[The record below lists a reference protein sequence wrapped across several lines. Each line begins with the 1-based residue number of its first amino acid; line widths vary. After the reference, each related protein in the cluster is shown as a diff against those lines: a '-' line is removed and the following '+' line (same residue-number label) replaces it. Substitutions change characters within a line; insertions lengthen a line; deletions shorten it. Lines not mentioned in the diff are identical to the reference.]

1 MPVHAKRTAP
11 FGASSPPRE
20 PLPGAG
26 DLVSAAEVAYPAP
39 HHYLESVG
47 APALESA
54 LAERP
59 AEAPL
64 AVKVRLPFCRH
75 ACRFCASQC
84 VPSRDSRQA
93 EPYLSRLDRE
103 MVLARRRLA
112 GLPAVT
118 RLHWGGGTPTF
129 LALDQMS
136 DLFDRLDARL
146 GLSGARER
154 DFSIELDPREA
165 DMLTLRHLQA
175 LGFNRLHL
183 GVQELDSRVQ
193 QAINR
198 IQPRAL
204 TEALVDEADRLGFRE
219 LTLSLML
226 GLPLQTPQGL
236 ADTLDQVI
244 GMAPA
249 RIRLHRYD
257 HRPERHL
264 AQRAIHRDWLPDAAT
279 RRRLLAEARARLD
292 VAGYVHIGL
301 GLFARRDD
309 RLAQARASGTLG
321 HGPLGFTQDTAG
333 DLLGL
338 GMGATSRIGGLWV
351 RNTDSLTGYEGAL
364 DASRLPT
371 ARGIRLTAD
380 QQRHRATLEALL
392 CGRSIDPAPLSTGA
406 DLEMLCAEGLV
417 DLSAG
422 RMALTAE
429 GHWQLPRILEALA
442 PPPSP

>member
-1 MPVHAKRTAP
+1 MSVHAKRTAP

-26 DLVSAAEVAYPAP
+26 DLVSAAEVAYPGP
-39 HHYLESVG
+39 HHYRDSVG

-54 LAERP
+54 LADRP

-84 VPSRDSRQA
+84 VPSRNNRQA

-103 MVLARRRLA
+103 MVLARRRLT
-112 GLPAVT
+112 GLPSVM
-118 RLHWGGGTPTF
+118 RLHWGGGTPAF

-175 LGFNRLHL
+175 LGFNRLNL
-183 GVQELDSRVQ
+183 GVQELDPRVQ

-226 GLPLQTPQGL
+226 GLPFQTPQGL
-236 ADTLDQVI
+236 ADTLEQVI

-249 RIRLHRYD
+249 RIRLYRYH

-279 RRRLLAEARARLD
+279 RRRLLAEARGRLD
-292 VAGYVHIGL
+292 AAGYVHIGL
-301 GLFARRDD
+301 GLYARHTD
-309 RLAQARASGTLG
+309 RLAQAQASGTLG
-321 HGPLGFTQDTAG
+321 HGPLGFTQGPAG

-338 GMGATSRIGGLWV
+338 GMSATSRIGDLWI
-351 RNTDSLTGYEGAL
+351 RNTDSLAEYEEAL
-364 DASRLPT
+364 DASRLPA
-371 ARGIRLTAD
+371 ARGIRLTAE
-380 QQRHRATLEALL
+380 QQRYRETLETLL
-392 CGRSIDPAPLSTGA
+392 CGRAIDPAALVTGSG
-406 DLEMLCAEGLV
+406 LEALRAEGLV
-417 DLSAG
+417 ELTGDG
-422 RMALTAE
+422 MVLTAE
-429 GHWQLPRILEALA
+429 GHWRLPRILEAFT
-442 PPPSP
+442 PPPTT

>member
-1 MPVHAKRTAP
+1 MSVHAKRTA
-11 FGASSPPRE
+11 FQGASRPPRE
-20 PLPGAG
+20 PLSGAG
-26 DLVSAAEVAYPAP
+26 DLVSATEVAYPAP
-39 HHYLESVG
+39 HHYHEGVG
-47 APALESA
+47 APELESA

-59 AEAPL
+59 AAASL

-84 VPSRDSRQA
+84 VPSHDSRQA

-103 MVLARRRLA
+103 MVLARRRLS
-112 GLPAVT
+112 GLPPVS
-118 RLHWGGGTPTF
+118 RLHWGGGTPAF

-146 GLSGARER
+146 GLSAARDR

-175 LGFNRLHL
+175 LGFNRLSL

-226 GLPLQTPQGL
+226 GLPFQTPQGL
-236 ADTLDQVI
+236 ADTLEQVL

-279 RRRLLAEARARLD
+279 RRRLLTEARAHLD
-292 VAGYVHIGL
+292 AAGYVHIGL

-309 RLAQARASGTLG
+309 RLAQARASGNLG
-321 HGPLGFTQDTAG
+321 HGPLGFTQGPAG

-338 GMGATSRIGGLWV
+338 GMGAHSRIGELWV
-351 RNTDSLTGYEGAL
+351 RNADTLAGYEGAL

-371 ARGIRLTAD
+371 ACGIRLTPD
-380 QQRHRATLEALL
+380 QQHHQATLEALL
-392 CGRSIDPAPLSTGA
+392 CSRSIDPATLSTGA
-406 DLEMLCAEGLV
+406 DLEALGTEGLV
-417 DLSAG
+417 DLSGG

-429 GHWQLPRILEALA
+429 GHWQLPRILETLA
-442 PPPSP
+442 RPPGP

>member
-1 MPVHAKRTAP
+1 MSVHAKRTAP
-11 FGASSPPRE
+11 QGASSPPRE

-26 DLVSAAEVAYPAP
+26 DLVSATEVAYPAP
-39 HHYLESVG
+39 HHYHPGVA
-47 APALESA
+47 APALEAA

-59 AEAPL
+59 ADASL
-64 AVKVRLPFCRH
+64 AVRVRLPFCRH
-75 ACRFCASQC
+75 ACRFCASLC
-84 VPSRDSRQA
+84 VPSHDSRQA
-93 EPYLSRLDRE
+93 EPYLTRLDRE
-103 MVLARRRLA
+103 MVLARRRLS
-112 GLPAVT
+112 GLPPVS

-129 LALDQMS
+129 LTLDQMS

-146 GLSGARER
+146 GLSAARER

-175 LGFNRLHL
+175 LGFNRLSL
-183 GVQELDSRVQ
+183 GVHELDPRVQ
-193 QAINR
+193 RAINR

-226 GLPLQTPQGL
+226 GLPFQTPQAL
-236 ADTLDQVI
+236 ADTLEQVL

-249 RIRLHRYD
+249 RIRLHRYN

-279 RRRLLAEARARLD
+279 RRQLLAVARAHLE
-292 VAGYVHIGL
+292 ASGYVHIGL

-309 RLAQARASGTLG
+309 RLAQSRASGTLG

-338 GMGATSRIGGLWV
+338 GLGATSRIGELWV
-351 RNTDSLTGYEGAL
+351 RNTDTLASYEGAL

-371 ARGIRLTAD
+371 ARGIRLTPD
-380 QQRHRATLEALL
+380 QQHHRAILEALL
-392 CGRSIDPAPLSTGA
+392 CGRSVDPAVLSTGT
-406 DLEMLCAEGLV
+406 DLEALCSEGLV
-417 DLSAG
+417 DLAAG
-422 RMALTAE
+422 RVALTAE
-429 GHWQLPRILEALA
+429 GHWRLPRILEALA
-442 PPPSP
+442 PPPGP

>member
-20 PLPGAG
+20 PLSGTG
-26 DLVSAAEVAYPAP
+26 DLVSAAEVVYPAP
-39 HHYLESVG
+39 RHYREEFG
-47 APALESA
+47 AQALESA
-54 LAERP
+54 LAARS

-64 AVKVRLPFCRH
+64 AVKVRLPFCRQ

-84 VPSRDSRQA
+84 VPSHSSRQA
-93 EPYLSRLDRE
+93 EPYLTRLDRE
-103 MVLARRRLA
+103 MVLVRRRLT
-112 GLPAVT
+112 GLPAVS
-118 RLHWGGGTPTF
+118 RLHWGGGPP
-129 LALDQMS
+129 ALLSLEQMS

-146 GLSGARER
+146 GLSGDRER
-154 DFSIELDPREA
+154 DFSIALDPREA

-175 LGFNRLHL
+175 LGFNRLNL
-183 GVQELDSRVQ
+183 GIQELDTRVQ

-226 GLPLQTPQGL
+226 GLPFQTPQGL
-236 ADTLDQVI
+236 GDTLEQVI

-249 RIRLHRYD
+249 RIRLYRYH
-257 HRPERHL
+257 HRPEHHQ
-264 AQRAIHRDWLPDAAT
+264 AQRAIHRDWLPDAVT
-279 RRRLLAEARARLD
+279 RRWLLAEARGRLEN
-292 VAGYVHIGL
+292 AGYVHIGL
-301 GLFARRDD
+301 GLYARRDD
-309 RLAQARASGTLG
+309 RLAQAQANGTLG
-321 HGPLGFTQDTAG
+321 HGPLGFTQAPAT

-338 GMGATSRIGGLWV
+338 GMSATSRIGELWV
-351 RNTDSLTGYEGAL
+351 RNADTLEEYEDAL

-380 QQRHRATLEALL
+380 QRRRNALLEALF
-392 CGRSIDPAPLSTGA
+392 CGRSIEVPAVSTSPCLERLS
-406 DLEMLCAEGLV
+406 DEGLLE
-417 DLSAG
+417 LSSG

-429 GHWQLPRILEALA
+429 GHWRLPRLLESIDG
-442 PPPSP
+442 PPGP